1 MAINQL
7 SVFAEN
13 KPGTIFSITK
23 CIADAGVDI
32 RAMSVADTQDFGIL
46 RLIVSDL
53 DKAQE
58 ALHNDGCILSVTQV
72 IGVEVPDVPGGLS
85 SVLEI
90 LYKNGIN
97 VEYVYA
103 FITISKKN
111 ACVVLRVG
119 DNDKATEILESAG
132 VKTLTEE
139 YVQAI

>member
-7 SVFAEN
+7 SIFAEN
-13 KPGTIFSITK
+13 KPGTIYNIAK

-53 DKAQE
+53 ETAKN
-58 ALHNDGCILSVTQV
+58 ALHDDGCILSVTQV
-72 IGVEVPDVPGGLS
+72 IGVEVPDIPGGLA

-90 LYKNGIN
+90 LYNNHIN

-119 DNDKATEILESAG
+119 DNDKATEILEGAG
-132 VKTLTEE
+132 IKVLTED
-139 YVQAI
+139 YVKSI

>member
-7 SVFAEN
+7 SIFAEN
-13 KPGTIFSITK
+13 KPGTIYNIAK

-53 DKAQE
+53 EKAQE

-72 IGVEVPDVPGGLS
+72 IGVEVPDIPGGLA

-90 LYKNGIN
+90 ICGNGIN

-103 FITISKKN
+103 FITVSKKN

-119 DNDKATEILESAG
+119 DNEKATEILQAAG
-132 VKTLTEE
+132 IKLLTEE
-139 YVQAI
+139 DIKAI

>member
-7 SVFAEN
+7 SIFAEN
-13 KPGTIFSITK
+13 KPGTIYNIAK

-53 DKAQE
+53 EKAKN
-58 ALHNDGCILSVTQV
+58 ALHDDGCILSVTQV
-72 IGVEVPDVPGGLS
+72 IGVEVPDVPGGLA

-90 LYKNGIN
+90 LYNNHIN

-119 DNDKATEILESAG
+119 DNDQATEILEGAG
-132 VKTLTEE
+132 IKVLTED
-139 YVQAI
+139 YVKSI

>member
-7 SVFAEN
+7 SIFAEN
-13 KPGTIFSITK
+13 KPGTIYNIAK

-53 DKAQE
+53 EKAKN
-58 ALHNDGCILSVTQV
+58 ALHDDGCILSVTQV
-72 IGVEVPDVPGGLS
+72 IGVEVPDVPGGLA

-90 LYKNGIN
+90 LYNNHIN

-119 DNDKATEILESAG
+119 DNDKATEILEGAG
-132 VKTLTEE
+132 IKVLTED
-139 YVQAI
+139 YVKSI